1 MTKPAWMHKDF
12 RYAPSTP
19 EAVEARA
26 KCVPGPDYAPYR
38 IAALQEEVARLRQAL
53 TEKTA

>member
-1 MTKPAWMHKDF
+1 MTKPAWMHKGF

-19 EAVEARA
+19 EAIEARA

-38 IAALQEEVARLRQAL
+38 IEALQKEVARLRQAL